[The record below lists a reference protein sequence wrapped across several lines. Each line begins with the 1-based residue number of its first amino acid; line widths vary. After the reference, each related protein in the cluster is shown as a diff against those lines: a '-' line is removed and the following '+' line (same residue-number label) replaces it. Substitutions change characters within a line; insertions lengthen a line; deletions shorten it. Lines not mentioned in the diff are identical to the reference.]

1 LNQIYPDDVSQ
12 RQGKKSCSSKLPK
25 IVLNRKKISNIRLSK
40 TKKMK
45 NEKIKHENKKYKAS
59 TVRVIFTESE
69 IGF

>member
-1 LNQIYPDDVSQ
+1 
-12 RQGKKSCSSKLPK
+12 
-25 IVLNRKKISNIRLSK
+25 
-40 TKKMK
+40 MK